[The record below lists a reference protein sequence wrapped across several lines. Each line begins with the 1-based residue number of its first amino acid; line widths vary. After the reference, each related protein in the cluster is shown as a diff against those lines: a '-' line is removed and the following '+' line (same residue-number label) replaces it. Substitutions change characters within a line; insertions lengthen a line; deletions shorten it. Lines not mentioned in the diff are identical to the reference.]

1 MARWLAIRM
10 RPAATSP
17 AAIGRRLTEGEVARN
32 AKLKRQLFPIPGGVK
47 EQSPSISVVVM
58 RCSVGGSVLSESNS
72 ERSACRLRVV
82 LAGSDVARI
91 VAEMQVF
98 CFSFY
103 TFSYIVVEGE
113 PGKTTMVWSFS
124 NQEEAQLFIRRFERL
139 A

>member
-1 MARWLAIRM
+1 M
-10 RPAATSP
+10 
-17 AAIGRRLTEGEVARN
+17 
-32 AKLKRQLFPIPGGVK
+32 
-47 EQSPSISVVVM
+47 
-58 RCSVGGSVLSESNS
+58 LSESNS

-103 TFSYIVVEGE
+103 TFSYIVVEDE
-113 PGKTTMVWSFS
+113 PGRTTMVWSFS
-124 NQEEAQLFIRRFERL
+124 NQEEAQLFKRRFEKL